1 MSIQEFTRFGYSY
14 SHANNVGTS
23 YNATGFA
30 LTSDAT
36 NSPAALAVPA
46 NCYLESIELE
56 ASSVAAGENVT
67 IYLARDS
74 AGAVPLTT
82 DQLAGA
88 TQAPTIRTG
97 SVGGFVYTIG
107 KDFHLDS
114 TVSNSTQGTI
124 YLFAKSATGAL
135 AVNVR
140 LNWRA

>member
-23 YNATGFA
+23 YNGTGFA

-74 AGAVPLTT
+74 AGGCSYY
-82 DQLAGA
+82 DGS
-88 TQAPTIRTG
+88 TG
-97 SVGGFVYTIG
+97 RRNT
-107 KDFHLDS
+107 
-114 TVSNSTQGTI
+114 
-124 YLFAKSATGAL
+124 SANHPNGYG
-135 AVNVR
+135 R
-140 LNWRA
+140 WICIHYR